1 MVAECTWCEIKG
13 RERFVGKYSLEEC
26 KSKCLENDDCKG
38 IDWGRLPPNMN
49 KCYFA
54 LNDVNEIGTTW
65 SVTYRSFKRQT
76 C

>member
-38 IDWGRLPPNMN
+38 IDWGVFNM